1 MPKVIGEVQMRAVVI
16 HGKRDLRV
24 ETVPQPVV
32 GPRQVAVRISNA
44 GICGSDLH
52 YFQRGANGNIVLR
65 EPMVLGH
72 EVAGVVAQ
80 AGADVRGVAV
90 GDKVAIHP
98 SAPCGHCVHCREGRS
113 RHCKSIRF
121 LGSAMHFPHT
131 QGGFRELLVCDASQ
145 AFVLPA
151 EMDLADAAFA
161 EPLAVC
167 LHAVSRAGSLLG
179 RRVLVTGAGPIG
191 LLVAMLA
198 RLGGAAEIVVT
209 DVADPP
215 LRIAAKSA
223 DARVINVATQAA
235 ELSELIAD
243 TGGFDVAFECSG
255 HVSGVTASIKAVR
268 ACGILVQV
276 GMLGGDIAAPLG
288 EIVVREI
295 DYRGTFRF
303 DREFAEAV
311 ALLVSGRLDVRS
323 LLSHQLPFGEATSA
337 FALAADRSQAM
348 KVQLVFP

>member
-1 MPKVIGEVQMRAVVI
+1 
-16 HGKRDLRV
+16 
-24 ETVPQPVV
+24 
-32 GPRQVAVRISNA
+32 
-44 GICGSDLH
+44 
-52 YFQRGANGNIVLR
+52 
-65 EPMVLGH
+65 
-72 EVAGVVAQ
+72 
-80 AGADVRGVAV
+80 
-90 GDKVAIHP
+90 
-98 SAPCGHCVHCREGRS
+98 
-113 RHCKSIRF
+113 
-121 LGSAMHFPHT
+121 
-131 QGGFRELLVCDASQ
+131 
-145 AFVLPA
+145 
-151 EMDLADAAFA
+151 
-161 EPLAVC
+161 
-167 LHAVSRAGSLLG
+167 
-179 RRVLVTGAGPIG
+179 
-191 LLVAMLA
+191 
-198 RLGGAAEIVVT
+198 
-209 DVADPP
+209 
-215 LRIAAKSA
+215 
-223 DARVINVATQAA
+223 
-235 ELSELIAD
+235 LSELIAD